1 MDMRS
6 VALTPNPAD
15 TRAAAPVSSAPTCN
29 YCEPEA
35 GSASV
40 SDAVLREAVL
50 EVKAALQKRMP
61 PEAREVIT
69 ASDAAQSAASP
80 IQAIAVSLKAILARS
95 DSASGDSVPAILKEV
110 KLALSDARGALTRA
124 GVGSTEASAAVTTI
138 GDEIS
143 KALTV
148 TASRSEQT
156 SAAPATYVRKQKA
169 SLDITTQ
176 EGDRVQIR
184 FRAREQVGPESASAD
199 TKVFSM
205 GSGKV
210 QLEVK
215 GNLNADE
222 LEAIEDLVAD
232 VDAIAKEFFQGDIQ
246 KAFAAANQLGFDS
259 EQIANFALKLSL
271 RERGRPVPSE
281 VPAAPANN
289 PTTPKPTTTPA
300 TTSTTSTPKPTSTA
314 TPSTPASSGT
324 KPTTSTSTTPATTST
339 PTATATSSTPPA
351 TTTTAP
357 ATTSTPPVAQSPT
370 AAIQNLL
377 SGFLRNV
384 METLGSSGATSGR
397 IEFSMRWKIELVSAA
412 VEAQTPPNDTEQA
425 AANNLFAK
433 TLRTLSV
440 TGAAAPAAT
449 TPAATQ
455 KTASDAVA

>member
-29 YCEPEA
+29 YCEPE
-35 GSASV
+35 GSSSGV

-95 DSASGDSVPAILKEV
+95 DVAPGDSVPAILKEV

-156 SAAPATYVRKQKA
+156 SAAPTTYVRKQKA

-184 FRAREQVGPESASAD
+184 FRAREQVGPASASAD

-222 LEAIEDLVAD
+222 LEAIEELVAD

-281 VPAAPANN
+281 APATPANTPAA
-289 PTTPKPTTTPA
+289 TPKPTTTPV
-300 TTSTTSTPKPTSTA
+300 STSTPKPTTSPTTTTPTASSPKPAASTTA
-314 TPSTPASSGT
+314 TPTP
-324 KPTTSTSTTPATTST
+324 STSTTT
-339 PTATATSSTPPA
+339 PTTTPTPA
-351 TTTTAP
+351 PAPTTTP
-357 ATTSTPPVAQSPT
+357 APVAQSP
-370 AAIQNLL
+370 ANSIRNLL

-397 IEFSMRWKIELVSAA
+397 IELSMRWKIELVSAA
-412 VEAQTPPNDTEQA
+412 VEAQSPSPSAEEA

-449 TPAATQ
+449 TPAATP
-455 KTASDAVA
+455 KAASEAVA